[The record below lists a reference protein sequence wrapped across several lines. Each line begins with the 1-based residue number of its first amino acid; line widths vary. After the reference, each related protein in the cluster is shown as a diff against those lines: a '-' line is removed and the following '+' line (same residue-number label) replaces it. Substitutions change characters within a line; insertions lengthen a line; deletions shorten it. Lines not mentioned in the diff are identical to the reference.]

1 MVNIINR
8 TIMEL
13 SNILYL
19 DRAENSFPERD
30 QSIYTSTVP
39 IAHALSNN
47 GSGEFMAH

>member
-1 MVNIINR
+1 
-8 TIMEL
+8 MEL